1 VQNIFVFGNQVVD
14 ESLIRARLSVQEGK
28 EYHPAILQEKVA
40 ESIRAL
46 YSSSLFG
53 DVEVEVEYAQS
64 GNGINFYIKVSEKPT
79 LLEVLFEGEDELAE
93 LELKEQIQLL
103 EGQVFGPA
111 DIERNRQRLIQHYR
125 TEGYLLVDITYST
138 EVDSETGKTRVL
150 YSILEGQKV
159 EVAKIEVEGNRL
171 LDSEGIIG
179 SMASEI
185 SHWFNDGEY
194 KEDVFKADKDSV
206 LKYCRSFGYIDAQ
219 VLETRTEYIPD
230 PTYHFY
236 NGQFTKDFASNQ
248 QLLKT
253 LNRDL
258 RNIGHPFTELAVKA
272 TRQSNPYYRRFRQNN
287 DQSVLVR
294 EVTSEV
300 QAVELFNRY
309 LDLENLRQQIIS
321 RVTVTSFKSSEIK
334 KMLKQDKLNEDEER
348 KLVRLMLEE
357 YYPVLKYREINTSSK
372 VRLVVKVEE
381 GRKYYM
387 GNAVFLGNEVLVD
400 DVLRSIVSLDSGDVF
415 NDSYYQEMKQ
425 SFFNVYREDGYLF
438 VRVEDTKDYQDS
450 IINVTF
456 NIVEG
461 KPAHVRLV
469 QVNGN
474 TTTKDKVVRREIK
487 LFPGDTYRQSS
498 MERSFRD
505 IMQLNYFDNVVPDVK
520 MVGGQ
525 AVDLVFDVQER
536 EAGTGQFTAGMA
548 YSGAQGMVGTLGLS
562 IPNCCLGDG
571 QKADLNIQYGAQKQD
586 YSIGFSEPWFMD
598 KPIRLGGSINYSWAE
613 YDGWDEPVTRTGFR
627 VFTGTRLTW
636 PDDYFY
642 IQGDYSFQYNLQG
655 ENDPGVVLRTGI
667 ESAIGATIIRDDK
680 NLPIFPTEGSR
691 VSLNVQRALPSGV
704 ESLTESLGINR
715 QYFEFWQTDLN
726 MKWWFPLIGK
736 LSVSLDNRIGIIT
749 GEKIQ
754 YRTLYRMGGLLG
766 YQGKLR
772 GYGNGQIGA
781 GKLGRSYY
789 NFTSE
794 LIYPVAEQRFYLQGF
809 FDAGNVYGDFY
820 DTALAPDAANLRNP
834 GEDVDLTN
842 VYGDIGVGFR
852 IIIPMLGI
860 IGFDWAWPLDAD
872 KFNREYKNRATN
884 DGGVHMNFV
893 IEQGF

>member
-1 VQNIFVFGNQVVD
+1 
-14 ESLIRARLSVQEGK
+14 
-28 EYHPAILQEKVA
+28 
-40 ESIRAL
+40 
-46 YSSSLFG
+46 
-53 DVEVEVEYAQS
+53 
-64 GNGINFYIKVSEKPT
+64 
-79 LLEVLFEGEDELAE
+79 
-93 LELKEQIQLL
+93 
-103 EGQVFGPA
+103 
-111 DIERNRQRLIQHYR
+111 
-125 TEGYLLVDITYST
+125 
-138 EVDSETGKTRVL
+138 
-150 YSILEGQKV
+150 
-159 EVAKIEVEGNRL
+159 
-171 LDSEGIIG
+171 
-179 SMASEI
+179 
-185 SHWFNDGEY
+185 
-194 KEDVFKADKDSV
+194 
-206 LKYCRSFGYIDAQ
+206 
-219 VLETRTEYIPD
+219 
-230 PTYHFY
+230 
-236 NGQFTKDFASNQ
+236 
-248 QLLKT
+248 
-253 LNRDL
+253 
-258 RNIGHPFTELAVKA
+258 
-272 TRQSNPYYRRFRQNN
+272 
-287 DQSVLVR
+287 
-294 EVTSEV
+294 
-300 QAVELFNRY
+300 
-309 LDLENLRQQIIS
+309 
-321 RVTVTSFKSSEIK
+321 
-334 KMLKQDKLNEDEER
+334 
-348 KLVRLMLEE
+348 
-357 YYPVLKYREINTSSK
+357 
-372 VRLVVKVEE
+372 
-381 GRKYYM
+381 
-387 GNAVFLGNEVLVD
+387 
-400 DVLRSIVSLDSGDVF
+400 
-415 NDSYYQEMKQ
+415 
-425 SFFNVYREDGYLF
+425 
-438 VRVEDTKDYQDS
+438 
-450 IINVTF
+450 
-456 NIVEG
+456 
-461 KPAHVRLV
+461 
-469 QVNGN
+469 
-474 TTTKDKVVRREIK
+474 
-487 LFPGDTYRQSS
+487 